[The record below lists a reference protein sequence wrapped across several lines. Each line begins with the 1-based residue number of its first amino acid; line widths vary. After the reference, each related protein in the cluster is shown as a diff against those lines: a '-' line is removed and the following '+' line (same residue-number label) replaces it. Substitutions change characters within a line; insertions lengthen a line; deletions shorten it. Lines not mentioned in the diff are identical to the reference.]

1 MVFLL
6 DTSSNVL
13 STKNFENQKLFTQRI
28 ISRFNGTNS
37 RISIIPYSDIPH
49 EAKILTTEGKSVGEF
64 AELTRNVQLLMGG
77 CTRHDLALN
86 KSYGYFLSHG
96 GLTRGQR
103 VLVLLTTGKQPQH
116 PHMTPEYIPI
126 EATTALLKEAEVITF
141 AIGVGGNVQAQ
152 DLENIATEP
161 IKVILFESFDN
172 VTENALVAYKEIC
185 KASGKTQNYLIERFH
200 RHSIKIKIKNHS
212 VDKVKKL

>member
-1 MVFLL
+1 MFFAAPEQCPVVVDMVFLL
-6 DTSSNVL
+6 DTSSNLL
-13 STKNFENQKLFTQRI
+13 STKNFENQKLFIQRI

-37 RISIIPYSDIPH
+37 RINIIPYSDIPH

-64 AELTRNVQLLMGG
+64 AELVRGVQLLMGG

-86 KSYGYFLSHG
+86 KSYSYFLSHG
-96 GLTRGQR
+96 RPTPRQR

-116 PHMTPEYIPI
+116 PQMTPEYIPI

-141 AIGVGGNVQAQ
+141 AIGVGDNVQVQ

-161 IKVILFESFDN
+161 SKVHLFEGFDN
-172 VTENALVAYKEIC
+172 ITNDAMVVYKEIC
-185 KASGKTQNYLIERFH
+185 KATGKM
-200 RHSIKIKIKNHS
+200 KN
-212 VDKVKKL
+212 